1 MEASAP
7 PNLPNPRPQPNLEAT
22 KQKLLTHGIQPT
34 PKIMHTLRKKELQK
48 SNRRLAKEASKQPL
62 PLTDAQKLEISEET
76 HFQIIKSEYKKFAKS
91 INENNKMVGMPWEG
105 LEKLRLRELASNNLE
120 YAGDKLKPER
130 LRELIDIIECERDKF
145 SWLLDDD
152 VEIEDGLLVE
162 NGRGWSPP
170 KRSEAQ
176 SIKFLIKRLSETE
189 LRMEDWKFSRM
200 MRQTGLQFTE
210 GQMLKILEGLGNRGQ
225 WRHALSVV
233 EWLYN
238 SKDFRQYKS
247 RFVYT
252 KLLAVLGRAG
262 KAREAL
268 HVFNM
273 MRGDAYIYPDMAA
286 YHSLAVTL
294 GQAGFL
300 KELVNVIESMKEKPK
315 KIRNVRHKSWD
326 PVLQPDI
333 VIFNAVLNACVPTR
347 QWKGVSWVF
356 EQLRKNGLRPNGA
369 SYGLAM
375 EVMLQS
381 KKFDLVHNFFEKM
394 KRSGEALN
402 ARTYKVLVKAFW
414 KEGKVIEAVQAVRNM
429 ERRGV
434 IGIASVYYELA
445 RCLCYHGKWREAML
459 EIEKLRKL
467 NPTRPLAITFSG
479 IILSAMNGGH
489 VQDCVS
495 IFEHCKTLLVP
506 DIGIINAMLKVF
518 GLNDMFD
525 EAKELFEDTRKN
537 SLVLDTSVKAKGH
550 VSSPKPDAYTFGS
563 MLEASASAHQWE
575 FFDYVYKEMTL
586 SGEQLD
592 FTKHSASLLRASQ
605 AGKWHL
611 LEHAFDTI
619 LEGGEIPPVSFFS
632 EMVCQATARCDYD
645 RAVTIINSMAHAPF
659 QVGFEQWVTLFEK
672 NVDVIDRANLNEL
685 QQTLVSR
692 DLVQEA
698 TVLNLSR
705 ALQYIC
711 RSHDDGSM
719 LGKVTSDSCDGE
731 SDSSESTVLVNNLAG
746 PDLEDNNYMHQG
758 DLNDRMH
765 GANTLFCREDQETEE
780 RAGVT
785 GLVEQFLDDDPEWD
799 DISES
804 DNDDQELEHVENGDI
819 LSKIDDFNFEL
830 VIPNSE
836 DDYQE
841 SGMPSAYEIL
851 ESWKDKRKA

>member
-7 PNLPNPRPQPNLEAT
+7 PNLPNPRPQLNVEAT
-22 KQKLLTHGIQPT
+22 NQKLLKHGIQPT

-48 SNRRLAKEASKQPL
+48 SNRRLAKEASKQPP
-62 PLTDAQKLEISEET
+62 PLTDAQKQAISEET
-76 HFQIIKSEYKKFAKS
+76 HFQTIKSEYKKFEKS
-91 INENNKMVGMPWEG
+91 MKGNNKMVGMPWEG
-105 LEKLRLRELASNNLE
+105 LEKLRLRELASYNLE
-120 YAGDKLKPER
+120 YGGDKLKRER
-130 LRELIDIIECERDKF
+130 LRELSDIIECERDKF

-152 VEIEDGLLVE
+152 IAFEDGWFE
-162 NGRGWSPP
+162 EKGRGWVPP
-170 KRSEAQ
+170 KRSESE
-176 SIKFLIKRLSETE
+176 SIKFLINRLSETE
-189 LRMEDWKFSRM
+189 LRIKDWKFSRM

-210 GQMLKILEGLGNRGQ
+210 GQMLKIVEGLGNRGQ

-238 SKDFRQYKS
+238 SKDFRQYRS

-262 KAREAL
+262 KPCEAL
-268 HVFNM
+268 RVFNL

-294 GQAGFL
+294 GRGGFL
-300 KELVNVIESMKEKPK
+300 KELLNVIESMKEKPR

-333 VIFNAVLNACVPTR
+333 VIFNAVLNACVPTH
-347 QWKGVSWVF
+347 QWKGVAWVF

-381 KKFDLVHNFFEKM
+381 EKYNLVHTYFEKM
-394 KRSGEALN
+394 KRGGEALN
-402 ARTYKVLVKAFW
+402 ALTYKVLVKAFW
-414 KEGKVIEAVQAVRNM
+414 KEGKVNEAVQAVRDM
-429 ERRGV
+429 ERRGL

-445 RCLCYHGKWREAML
+445 RCLSYYGKWREAIL
-459 EIEKLRKL
+459 EIEKIRMLR
-467 NPTRPLAITFSG
+467 PTRPLAITFSG

-495 IFEHCKTLLVP
+495 IFEHCKTLLAP
-506 DIGIINAMLKVF
+506 DIGIINAMLKVY
-518 GLNDMFD
+518 GRNDMFT
-525 EAKELFEDTRKN
+525 EAKELFEETRKN
-537 SLVLDTSVKAKGH
+537 SLVLDTSVKGH

-592 FTKHSASLLRASQ
+592 FNKHSESLLEASQ

-611 LEHAFDTI
+611 LEHAFNTI
-619 LEGGEIPPVSFFS
+619 LEAGEIPPVSFFS
-632 EMVCQATARCDYD
+632 EMVCQATARCDYE
-645 RAVTIINSMAHAPF
+645 RALNIINSMAHAPF
-659 QVGFEQWVTLFEK
+659 QVGFEQWVNLFDK
-672 NVDVIDRANLNEL
+672 NADMIDHAHLNEL
-685 QQTLVSR
+685 QETLVSR

-711 RSHDDGSM
+711 RSPDHGSM
-719 LGKVTSDSCDGE
+719 IGEVTSDSCDGE
-731 SDSSESTVLVNNLAG
+731 SDSSESKILLNFCNNFAG
-746 PDLEDNNYMHQG
+746 PDLADNDYTRHRDSN
-758 DLNDRMH
+758 NRM
-765 GANTLFCREDQETEE
+765 GCTKTSFSRKDQETEG
-780 RAGVT
+780 AGVT
-785 GLVEQFLDDDPEWD
+785 GLVEQFLDDDLEW

-804 DNDDQELEHVENGDI
+804 DYDDQELEHVENGEI
-819 LSKIDDFNFEL
+819 LSDVDGFNFEL
-830 VIPNSE
+830 LIPKSE
-836 DDYQE
+836 DDSQE
-841 SGMPSAYEIL
+841 LNMPSAYEIL
-851 ESWKDKRKA
+851 ESWKDKWKS